1 MYATKR
7 RLEVLRRKGQLK
19 TRADLPRSV
28 YGKPVYGA
36 RKARFAQLDAE
47 QEAKRE
53 AEREA
58 RRQRAKAGATVAVG
72 SGG

>member
-7 RLEVLRRKGQLK
+7 RMEVLHRKGQLK
-19 TRADLPRSV
+19 ARTDLPRST

-36 RKARFAQLDAE
+36 RKRRFAML
-47 QEAKRE
+47 E

-58 RRQRAKAGATVAVG
+58 ASQPAPKQAAEAIAD
-72 SGG
+72 GG